1 MMTVR
6 TVLLALC
13 LLLSHE
19 LQAEAKG
26 SSVNRDAPF
35 DPHHIDVLPL
45 EVRHYIAEICKGP
58 PRAQH
63 DFATYNPHEKR
74 WRVNLEYLQCN
85 GGHGLAE
92 YRRGNQCLDVD
103 FIAVGSHWR
112 LARKAYADC
121 GF

>member
-6 TVLLALC
+6 TVVLSLS

-63 DFATYNPHEKR
+63 DFASYNPQEKR
-74 WRVNLEYLQCN
+74 WRINLEYLECN
-85 GGHGLAE
+85 GATAW
-92 YRRGNQCLDVD
+92 RN
-103 FIAVGSHWR
+103 IVGEANVWMLTS
-112 LARKAYADC
+112 LL
-121 GF
+121 